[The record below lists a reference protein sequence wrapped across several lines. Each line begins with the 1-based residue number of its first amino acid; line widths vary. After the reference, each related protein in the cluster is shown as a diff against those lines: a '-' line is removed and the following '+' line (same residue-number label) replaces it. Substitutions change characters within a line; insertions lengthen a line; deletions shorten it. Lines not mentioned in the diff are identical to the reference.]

1 MAKKSE
7 FVEYLLELMNDF
19 GNIRSRAMFGG
30 YGIYRDDLMF
40 GLVADDQLY
49 LKVDDDNRAAFEA
62 EGSEPFIYIKNG
74 QPMAMSYYLVPE
86 SALDN
91 PREMQEWAQL
101 AFDAALRA
109 KKPKRKKKRE

>member
-7 FVEYLLELMNDF
+7 FVEYLLELLSDF
-19 GNIRSRAMFGG
+19 GYVRSRSMFGG

-49 LKVDDDNRAAFEA
+49 LKVDDDNRPAFEE
-62 EGSEPFIYIKNG
+62 EGSEPFIYVKNG

-91 PREMQEWAQL
+91 PMEMQHWAQL

-109 KKPKRKKKRE
+109 KKTGKKKKR

>member
-7 FVEYLLELMNDF
+7 FVEYLLELLSDF

-49 LKVDDDNRAAFEA
+49 LKVDEENRATFEE
-62 EGSEPFIYIKNG
+62 EGAEPFIYVKNG

-86 SALDN
+86 NALDN
-91 PREMQEWAQL
+91 PMEMQHWAQL
-101 AFDAALRA
+101 AYDAALRS
-109 KKPKRKKKRE
+109 KKPKKKKR